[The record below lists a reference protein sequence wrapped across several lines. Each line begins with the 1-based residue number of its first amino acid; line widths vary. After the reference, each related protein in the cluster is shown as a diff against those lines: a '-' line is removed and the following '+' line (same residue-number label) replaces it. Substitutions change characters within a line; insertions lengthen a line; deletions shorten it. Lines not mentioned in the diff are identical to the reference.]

1 MRNGQEEDSDDDED
15 DDSDDDSS
23 SGSGSAESEDGS
35 DSDSG
40 SDSDEEDEEEDDENE
55 AESESASESES
66 GSEEEEEEDSSTS
79 VEDQQAAEE
88 NDEASADLDF
98 DDDVRKFYPGGEYE
112 DYGEYYDYGEED
124 SGSEELEASSYD
136 SEEIVDQFEKAMR
149 MLRHRSHGFNLE
161 ATGSGKSDSN
171 GLEVLPEFLSV
182 KAKLKNGEHLESKK
196 LVADWEPHAIQA
208 TAPIT
213 EAKKVTDYW
222 FRSEHFGNQNSG

>member
-40 SDSDEEDEEEDDENE
+40 SDSDEEDEEGDDENE

-66 GSEEEEEEDSSTS
+66 GSEEEEEDSSTS

-98 DDDVRKFYPGGEYE
+98 DDDVRKFYPGGGYE

-196 LVADWEPHAIQA
+196 LVADWEPHAIKA
-208 TAPIT
+208 KAPIT